1 MNKEKKTAPPG
12 LILLRKQP
20 GLTSFD
26 SLKAVKRALG
36 SGKAGHT
43 GTLDKFAEGLL
54 LVLTGKAL
62 KLSRWFPHCDKQYRG
77 TIRFGIETDTLDPEG
92 AEIATAPVPSREA
105 VEGVLD
111 LFRGKI
117 EQAPP
122 EYSAIHIGGER
133 ASVLARRGEAP
144 EMKKRP
150 VEIYRLELESWDPPF
165 AGVFVHC
172 SGGTYIRSLARDI
185 ALATGSRAHLTGLLR
200 TRVAG
205 FALEDAVSPPESSPE
220 FRPEIQPEI
229 QPEIR
234 TINRGVFDALGMPC
248 LEADPDSA
256 RRIAGGRPLHE
267 VPALNGFS
275 VDTPGANVVAVFSGD
290 RLLAVIERAGN
301 GERWKYGYV
310 YARD

>member
-1 MNKEKKTAPPG
+1 MSKDSKTAPAG
-12 LILLRKQP
+12 LILLSKQP

-36 SGKAGHT
+36 TGKAGHT
-43 GTLDKFAEGLL
+43 GTLDKFAQGLL

-62 KLSRWFPHCDKQYRG
+62 KLSQWFTHCDKQYQG

-92 AEIATAPVPSREA
+92 VEIAQAPLPSREA
-105 VEGVLD
+105 VEEALA

-122 EYSAIHIGGER
+122 AYSAIHVGGER

-144 EMKKRP
+144 DMKKRP
-150 VEIYRLELESWDPPF
+150 VEIYRLELSSWDPPF

-172 SGGTYIRSLARDI
+172 SSGTYIRSLARDI
-185 ALATGSRAHLTGLLR
+185 ALAAESRAHLTALLR

-205 FALEDAVSPPESSPE
+205 FSLEDAVSPPAEEWVPTL
-220 FRPEIQPEI
+220 RPID
-229 QPEIR
+229 R
-234 TINRGVFDALGMPC
+234 TVFDALRLPC
-248 LEADPDSA
+248 LETDMDNA
-256 RRIAGGRPLHE
+256 RKIAHGKPLHE
-267 VPALNGFS
+267 VSILDRHLSMDKP
-275 VDTPGANVVAVFSGD
+275 DANAAAVFHED
-290 RLLAVIERAGN
+290 RLLAVIERAGEN
-301 GERWKYGYV
+301 RPWKYGYV